1 MRKSEGRRR
10 REEGNGEEREVQER
24 EGGGWWPKQDA
35 GGERGN
41 QGSEA
46 SAPGRGQRGSSDSP
60 LKL

>member
-1 MRKSEGRRR
+1 MRKSEGRRG

-24 EGGGWWPKQDA
+24 EGGGWWGKQDA

-41 QGSEA
+41 QGREA
-46 SAPGRGQRGSSDSP
+46 VCSRQRAEGQPP